1 MANLFNSLYGNIQ
14 GGLSRLGN
22 AFLGTVPQTQQPQQ
36 SVTTIYPQDMQT
48 FFDNLPQNQSLMTK
62 INNSPFN
69 QGYSDDEVKQ
79 KIAQGFNLGIPEIA
93 NEQAKWGIKIPKTD
107 FEKQAADLGQF
118 NFYPTQINTGV
129 ASAPRQGGFL
139 NDFMSGARENYNQGF
154 DPSNWGGKKNLATR
168 LGEGLGTGLRFLD
181 SAPGRS
187 LLAGGIIG
195 ALGGTPAEIAAYG
208 IQAGVGRQQNRTK
221 DQLYRKQLA
230 EQGID
235 TSDITGNIDEKT
247 YQNLA
252 MANYRNNSL
261 AVKRDLATLGDNT
274 KRAGYIMQ
282 ALNNGTIT
290 PEEAKARI
298 AEYGITINDFQKSN
312 ATRNADV
319 NEQLAPYRAYQM
331 QVAPQIAMGNLGVAQ
346 GNLALR
352 QAMAPLETEYKL
364 AQLEKLQNEGK
375 QQDKATQK
383 QYSENMS
390 TIADIERGLELIK
403 ENPKAYTYFKGK
415 VGADIA
421 NRIDPKGV
429 KTRTQIDN
437 ITAVYRKWL
446 TGAQMSDAERKA
458 YERFLP
464 APSDNAQIVQ
474 AKLEGMRDSIQRKN
488 NILMNSTGQIQQTN
502 NNFKVDNSALQAEMR
517 KRGLL

>member
-1 MANLFNSLYGNIQ
+1 MAFLSNLLGNI
-14 GGLSRLGN
+14 GN
-22 AFLGTVPQTQQPQQ
+22 AFLGKAPLVQQPQQ
-36 SVTTIYPQDMQT
+36 TVTTVYPQAMQA
-48 FFDNLPQNQSLMTK
+48 FFDNLPNNQSLMTK
-62 INNSPFN
+62 VNNSPHN
-69 QGYSDDEVKQ
+69 QGYSIDEVKQ
-79 KIAQGFNLGIPEIA
+79 KIAQGFNLGVPEIA
-93 NEQAKWGIKIPKTD
+93 QEQAKWGINIPKSD
-107 FEKQAADLGQF
+107 FQKDMANLGQF
-118 NFYPTQINTGV
+118 NFYPTQLNTGV
-129 ASAPRQGGFL
+129 ATAPRQGGIL
-139 NDFMSGARENYNQGF
+139 NDFMAGARENYSQGF
-154 DPSNWGGKKNLATR
+154 NSSNWGRNKSLATR
-168 LGEGLGTGLRFLD
+168 IGEGIGTGLRWFDTPLGRGLAAMGL
-181 SAPGRS
+181 SALTGY
-187 LLAGGIIG
+187 
-195 ALGGTPAEIAAYG
+195 GTPLEEFATAT
-208 IQAGVGRQQNRTK
+208 VGRQQNRTK
-221 DQLYRKQLA
+221 NQLYRKQLA

-252 MANYRNNSL
+252 MANYRNNL
-261 AVKRDLATLGDNT
+261 LTVKRDLATLGDNT

-390 TIADIERGLELIK
+390 TIADINRGLELIK